1 MHGWRERTFLFLIV
15 REWFLGAGVAELL
28 YGLAGVAVYLFIL
41 YLLDLLWIWIMA
53 AMLAKG
59 LAVAC

>member
-53 AMLAKG
+53 AMLATG
-59 LAVAC
+59 LAVAF